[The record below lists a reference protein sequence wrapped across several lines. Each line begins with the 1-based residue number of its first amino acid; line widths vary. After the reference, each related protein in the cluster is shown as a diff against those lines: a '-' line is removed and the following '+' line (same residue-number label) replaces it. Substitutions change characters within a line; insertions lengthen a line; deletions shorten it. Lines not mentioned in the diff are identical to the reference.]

1 MGKAEVYRFLWRR
14 TPKNRARVYQKP
26 GFPTALIRS
35 HPKRAFGSG
44 GFLAHILL
52 NLFGFSVPVMPK
64 SNMENL

>member
-52 NLFGFSVPVMPK
+52 SATIPKTSGGETSPV
-64 SNMENL
+64 ST